1 MLDPVPRGWFAAR
14 ACLSRGVLGVAFLT
28 SLVLCIGRAHAQQ
41 ISRCAARA
49 DMVEYLAKTYGEQP
63 VAIGL
68 TRNGV
73 LMEILAHPDG
83 RSWSLISTA
92 LQGGVRVSC
101 LQLAGEA
108 FRTIPMRSETTRDP
122 ES

>member
-1 MLDPVPRGWFAAR
+1 MLDPVPRGGFAAR
-14 ACLSRGVLGVAFLT
+14 ACPGRAVLGA
-28 SLVLCIGRAHAQQ
+28 VLLAVLATGPAIATAQQ
-41 ISRCAARA
+41 IPRCTARA
-49 DMVEYLAKTYGEQP
+49 DMVEYLAETYGERP

-73 LMEILAHPDG
+73 LMEVLAHPDG

-108 FRTIPMRSETTRDP
+108 FRILRAQSATERD
-122 ES
+122 SDS

>member
-1 MLDPVPRGWFAAR
+1 MPDSVPRGPFAAR
-14 ACLSRGVLGVAFLT
+14 ACLHAAAFASALLAAFAAGPALAT
-28 SLVLCIGRAHAQQ
+28 ALPIP
-41 ISRCAARA
+41 RCTARA
-49 DMVEYLAKTYGEQP
+49 DMVAYLAKTYGEHP

-68 TRNGV
+68 TSNGV
-73 LMEILAHPDG
+73 LMEVLAHPDG

-108 FRTIPMRSETTRDP
+108 FRTIPAHSETTRGP